1 MTEKRD
7 RINVQNMQIALEKE
21 FQAKEKVI
29 EENQSLRVEI
39 DTKQHKLADMQAQ
52 IDELKRELNKR
63 QDEINEFKS
72 NVLLQHKMNSE
83 EHVVDRAN
91 NKLDLSPVP
100 HQYHNHHHHHHNNHH
115 QHQHH
120 QNFEVSST
128 NNEDSPLNPIME
140 ETQHPIQPQKTV
152 DKRAE
157 KPPQPQPIVSN
168 HKFEVV
174 TFQSVEKCEYCGGIL
189 YGIARQAIKCKE
201 KSCSYLCHPKCRDYL
216 PANCPININ
225 QRFQLKSVDFVRG
238 VGTLIQGHL
247 KMPKV
252 GGVKKGWQDNYV
264 FLSNCRLFIY
274 PINDGAGSKPSL
286 IPSQIIDI
294 RNPDFSVSSVTEAD
308 VIHANKRDIPCI
320 LKMIVT
326 KLKQPTLK
334 QKLLFCA
341 KDENEKINWINVLK
355 DLNER
360 LTKNNLDND
369 NACLLLPI
377 EAREVIDNTPI
388 KNVNAA
394 CLYDYDRMLVASDE
408 GVDVVDTRYDSSY
421 NRIYD
426 KKTFKIDVM
435 KEQKLIVTISGKN
448 HQIMLFPT
456 IIIEGIN
463 AETIKIDETK
473 NCSFFC
479 SGRLVISEKRTLHV
493 LCVAI
498 KKTIFV
504 YEINTAL
511 KPKYKKLR
519 EIELTMNC
527 QSLQIIDDYLCV
539 GLQSEF
545 ALYSL
550 NHESTPIALV
560 QEDRDKSLEFLNKNP
575 TNALLAIKITQEE
588 YLLVFETLGLYVNIN
603 GRRSRNEEIMWPSK
617 PLYVAQHG
625 DYLLCYCDRGIDVF
639 SVHSGEWLQII
650 QLAKTKPLDASGLL
664 SLSNEVQ
671 DSIRLIYLK
680 VVEKY

>member
-21 FQAKEKVI
+21 FQAKEKMM

-39 DTKQHKLADMQAQ
+39 DAKQHKITDMQAQ

-72 NVLLQHKMNSE
+72 HVLYKMDSE
-83 EHVVDRAN
+83 EHVVDRN

-100 HQYHNHHHHHHNNHH
+100 QYQSNHHHH
-115 QHQHH
+115 QSY
-120 QNFEVSST
+120 EVSST
-128 NNEDSPLNPIME
+128 NEDSPLNPITE
-140 ETQHPIQPQKTV
+140 EKLPVQPQKTV
-152 DKRAE
+152 EKRAE
-157 KPPQPQPIVSN
+157 KPPQSQSVASN

-264 FLSNCRLFIY
+264 FLSNSRLFIY
-274 PINDGAGSKPSL
+274 PINDGAGAKPSL

-360 LTKNNLDND
+360 LAKNTDSF
-369 NACLLLPI
+369 LLPI

-435 KEQKLIVTISGKN
+435 KDQKLIVTISGKN

-473 NCSFFC
+473 GCSSFC
-479 SGRLVISEKRTLHV
+479 SGRLIINDKRTLHV

-560 QEDRDKSLEFLNKNP
+560 QEDRDKSLDFLNKNP
-575 TNALLAIKITQEE
+575 TNALLAVKITHEE

-625 DYLLCYCDRGIDVF
+625 DFLLCYCDRGIDVF
-639 SVHSGEWLQII
+639 SVQTGEWLQII

-680 VVEKY
+680 VI

>member
-1 MTEKRD
+1 VTEKRD

-21 FQAKEKVI
+21 FQAKEKMM

-39 DTKQHKLADMQAQ
+39 DAKQHKITDMQAQ

-72 NVLLQHKMNSE
+72 HVLYKMDSE
-83 EHVVDRAN
+83 EHVVDRN

-100 HQYHNHHHHHHNNHH
+100 QYQSNHHHH
-115 QHQHH
+115 QSY
-120 QNFEVSST
+120 EVSST
-128 NNEDSPLNPIME
+128 NEDSPLNPITE
-140 ETQHPIQPQKTV
+140 EKLPVQPQKTV
-152 DKRAE
+152 EKRAE
-157 KPPQPQPIVSN
+157 KPPQSQSVASN

-264 FLSNCRLFIY
+264 FLSNSRLFIY
-274 PINDGAGSKPSL
+274 PINDGAGAKPSL

-360 LTKNNLDND
+360 LAKNTDSF
-369 NACLLLPI
+369 LLPI

-435 KEQKLIVTISGKN
+435 KDQKLIVTISGKN

-473 NCSFFC
+473 GCSSFC
-479 SGRLVISEKRTLHV
+479 SGRLIINDKRTLHV

-560 QEDRDKSLEFLNKNP
+560 QEDRDKSLDFLNKNP
-575 TNALLAIKITQEE
+575 TNALLAVKITHEE

-625 DYLLCYCDRGIDVF
+625 DFLLCYCDRGIDVF
-639 SVHSGEWLQII
+639 SVQTGEWLQII

-680 VVEKY
+680 VI